1 MFAPAAAIAPGLR
14 ALPCRHLRSTLVPE
28 RVLKAKWWPG
38 TESNRRR
45 QPFQGCALPTELP
58 GRDLVC
64 CTHARLRWDSMKAC
78 CVRNALIITNRFSP
92 FSMHD
97 SEGPQ
102 LTPAPKRCFPPAT
115 AHHDTT
121 PRSGAALPES
131 PPGSCSQGLSLPGR
145 SLRANSAHRPCVRLH
160 NVAVW

>member
-78 CVRNALIITNRFSP
+78 WVRNALIITNRFSP

-115 AHHDTT
+115 AHHG
-121 PRSGAALPES
+121 PAQPFLKVH
-131 PPGSCSQGLSLPGR
+131 QGLVAKGFLC
-145 SLRANSAHRPCVRLH
+145 RADLCERIVHIAHACAFITWRFGKTDY
-160 NVAVW
+160 